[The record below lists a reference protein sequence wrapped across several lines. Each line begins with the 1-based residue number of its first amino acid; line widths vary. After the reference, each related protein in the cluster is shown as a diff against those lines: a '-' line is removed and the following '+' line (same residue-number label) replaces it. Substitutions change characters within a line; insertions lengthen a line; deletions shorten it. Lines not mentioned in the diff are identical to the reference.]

1 MNLRT
6 QYFEQLELILFD
18 LAGLINRQEKLAWH
32 NIYVKRV
39 VAGLKR
45 IKKAVRRIIEYSA
58 DNQLYWSTVGNAAN
72 HLNIL
77 HNILRSGQLKEEIS
91 DLYQR
96 CVAILGRDFQLHLF
110 GVGEEFGWGI
120 SIEELEKPALKVFD
134 SIRRFITRCSER
146 VMVTGR
152 HLWQNIQGK
161 QLTFADCRRVSHG

>member
-18 LAGLINRQEKLAWH
+18 LAGLINRHEKLALH

-77 HNILRSGQLKEEIS
+77 HNG
-91 DLYQR
+91 
-96 CVAILGRDFQLHLF
+96 
-110 GVGEEFGWGI
+110 
-120 SIEELEKPALKVFD
+120 
-134 SIRRFITRCSER
+134 T
-146 VMVTGR
+146 
-152 HLWQNIQGK
+152 
-161 QLTFADCRRVSHG
+161 